1 MNKMYIRK
9 NITLFSILLFILS
22 FATVNYYK
30 PSFIYEK
37 NGSIRNFGIGNK
49 RKTIVPIWLLSII
62 LGILSYLFIL
72 YYLTIPK
79 LH

>member
-9 NITLFSILLFILS
+9 NITLFSILLFTILFS
-22 FATVNYYK
+22 IVNYCK